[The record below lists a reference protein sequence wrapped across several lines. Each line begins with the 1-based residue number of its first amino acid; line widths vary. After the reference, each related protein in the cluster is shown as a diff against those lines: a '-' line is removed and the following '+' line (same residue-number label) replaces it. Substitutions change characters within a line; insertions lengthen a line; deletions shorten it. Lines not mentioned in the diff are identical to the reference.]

1 MLGTLGSTIL
11 GNMLTTKGFVIA
23 GKCVGRS
30 GTRSDIDHMGQK
42 ILLGLI
48 L

>member
-23 GKCVGRS
+23 GKCLRRS

-42 ILLGLI
+42 LLFGLI
-48 L
+48 F

>member
-11 GNMLTTKGFVIA
+11 GNMLTTEGFVIA
-23 GKCVGRS
+23 EKCVGRS

-42 ILLGLI
+42 HLLGLI
-48 L
+48 F